1 MQDMYSTTEKN
12 GHASRA
18 VLMAM
23 RIRRYD
29 AERITQYGR
38 SRATLDATGCRH
50 WASKF
55 TPYRLGGRHFSV
67 KNGFVAL
74 WKSLSKASVQKA
86 RNGPSTQLVK
96 ATSCVERSN
105 ATMKAEEL
113 S

>member
-1 MQDMYSTTEKN
+1 
-12 GHASRA
+12 
-18 VLMAM
+18 MAM

-29 AERITQYGR
+29 AKRITQYGR
-38 SRATLDATGCRH
+38 SRATLDATATGRRH
-50 WASKF
+50 RASICPVLPRRTADTMVIDF
-55 TPYRLGGRHFSV
+55 GI
-67 KNGFVAL
+67 KNQVVAL

-86 RNGPSTQLVK
+86 QNGPSTQLIE